1 MVAGSMNPWRAFIWN
16 SENIPRSPLLPWDSQ
31 DGTPM
36 QGQVI
41 KVMKSDARTQRLVRA
56 LLACGAVAG
65 PFFIAVVLIQDY
77 TRVGYDPRV
86 QGLSQLTLGD
96 LGIIQRANFI
106 LAGLLN
112 LCYAFGLWKTLHPG
126 RGGTWGPLLI
136 GAYGLGLVTVGIFTP
151 DPANGFPPGASTPAQ
166 PSPHAMVH
174 ALGGLF
180 VFLTLAAALFVLARL
195 FRERHQRWW
204 AVYCLVSGI
213 LLLVLFFVAQGIPEL
228 FARFLRLGVF
238 FGWGAASLIAVH
250 LIRAS
255 DTTFASSELEAPWQ
269 TATSD
274 AAGQDPGRS
283 PVAR

>member
-1 MVAGSMNPWRAFIWN
+1 MPGK
-16 SENIPRSPLLPWDSQ
+16 
-31 DGTPM
+31 
-36 QGQVI
+36 VI

-136 GAYGLGLVTVGIFTP
+136 GAYGLGLVTVGVFTP
-151 DPANGFPPGASTPAQ
+151 DPANGFPPGASTPPQ

-174 ALGGLF
+174 ALGGLV

-204 AVYCLVSGI
+204 AAYCLVSGI
-213 LLLVLFFVAQGIPEL
+213 LLLALFFVAQGIPDL
-228 FARFLRLGVF
+228 FARFLRLGVL
-238 FGWGAASLIAVH
+238 FGWGAASLVAAHLMRAPDAMPAPSGTAASVLNTTGNGVAEEPIRSAVP
-250 LIRAS
+250 R
-255 DTTFASSELEAPWQ
+255 
-269 TATSD
+269 
-274 AAGQDPGRS
+274 
-283 PVAR
+283 

>member
-1 MVAGSMNPWRAFIWN
+1 ME
-16 SENIPRSPLLPWDSQ
+16 SERH
-31 DGTPM
+31 T
-36 QGQVI
+36 
-41 KVMKSDARTQRLVRA
+41 RRLVRA

-65 PFFIAVVLIQDY
+65 PLFIAVVLIQDY

-112 LCYAFGLWKTLHPG
+112 LCYAFGLRKTLHPG

-136 GAYGLGLVTVGIFTP
+136 GAYGLSLVTAGIFTP
-151 DPANGFPPGASTPAQ
+151 DPSSGFPPGASTPLQ

-180 VFLTLAAALFVLARL
+180 VFLTLAAALFVLARV
-195 FRERHQRWW
+195 FRERHQRRW

-213 LLLVLFFVAQGIPEL
+213 LLLVLFFVGQGLPEL
-228 FARFLRLGVF
+228 FARLLRLGVLV
-238 FGWGAASLIAVH
+238 GWGAASLIAAH
-250 LIRAS
+250 LMRTL
-255 DTTFASSELEAPWQ
+255 DTSYASSKPAASWQ
-269 TATSD
+269 NTAST
-274 AAGQDPGRS
+274 AVVEETGHS
-283 PVAR
+283 PIAR